1 LAELGLPAQHSIPH
15 DHHIWTINLQLADLS
30 TSERLAALGLSPP
43 QPSRRAW
50 PRYQQAG
57 EQLWRDG
64 WPGLL
69 APSAARPGSLIAC
82 LFDADSWPPLG
93 CQPIRA
99 IEMPG
104 RSRDD
109 RRRPRKNGMARVV
122 VARMRPSHCRSRML
136 RTVVATTAC
145 TLGLSGADG
154 AWAHGSLSGRWRLDE
169 GAGQRVRDSSGNHN
183 DGMLGSTPGADAADP
198 SWFSVSGR
206 HHSRRSALRFN
217 GANYVTVP
225 GSATLE
231 PARLSVS
238 AVVRASASPG
248 PFRYVVSKGAL
259 QCVTASYGLYTGTGG
274 GIVFYVSNGVS
285 VSLSPDAG
293 AQIWDGG
300 WHRVRGTF
308 DGGVVR
314 LYVDGRQVGT
324 GTPSDVV
331 LAYGLPDNDRFYIGD
346 YRGTCTGPLGFVGDI
361 DAVRVGNLASDRS
374 DDD

>member
-1 LAELGLPAQHSIPH
+1 
-15 DHHIWTINLQLADLS
+15 
-30 TSERLAALGLSPP
+30 
-43 QPSRRAW
+43 
-50 PRYQQAG
+50 
-57 EQLWRDG
+57 
-64 WPGLL
+64 
-69 APSAARPGSLIAC
+69 
-82 LFDADSWPPLG
+82 
-93 CQPIRA
+93 
-99 IEMPG
+99 
-104 RSRDD
+104 
-109 RRRPRKNGMARVV
+109 
-122 VARMRPSHCRSRML
+122 ML
-136 RTVVATTAC
+136 RIVVATTAC
-145 TLGLSGADG
+145 TLGLSSADG
-154 AWAHGSLSGRWRLDE
+154 AWANGSLSARWRLNE
-169 GAGQRVRDSSGNHN
+169 GTGQTVRDTSGNHN
-183 DGMLGSTPGADAADP
+183 DGMLGSAPGADAADP
-198 SWFSVSGR
+198 TWVAVSGGR
-206 HHSRRSALRFN
+206 RPRRSALRFN
-217 GANYVTVP
+217 GVNYVTVP
-225 GSATLE
+225 DSTTLE
-231 PARLSVS
+231 PARLAVG